1 MKKNNKIQS
10 ILIFLVA
17 LGVSADYT
25 IAQGVAQGNLVAGA
39 YHTAV
44 ILDDGSVKTWGS
56 NSHGQL
62 GQGIAVV
69 QTLKVM
75 KPVRWGMTL
84 RR

>member
-1 MKKNNKIQS
+1 MKKNNRIQS

-25 IAQGVAQGNLVAGA
+25 IAQGAAQGNLAAGA

-44 ILDDGSVKTWGS
+44 ILNDGSVKTWGS

-62 GQGIAVV
+62 GQGIAGSPNS
-69 QTLKVM
+69 QGDEAGEMGELE
-75 KPVRWGMTL
+75 
-84 RR
+84 